1 MGSNNL
7 QIWKS
12 IQSCSHFWEAVIIA
26 ISLSTRAGLSA
37 DILTLEMYHCSLK
50 G

>member
-1 MGSNNL
+1 MGSINL
-7 QIWKS
+7 KIWKS
-12 IQSCSHFWEAVIIA
+12 IHRVVVIFGIIA

-37 DILTLEMYHCSLK
+37 DILTLEMYHCPLK